1 MKMAHAHPVAAV
13 VSGTTLA
20 WAGALQDIN
29 LILGLL
35 ASLVGFL
42 VGCHA
47 LYFIVR
53 AWFKKL

>member
-1 MKMAHAHPVAAV
+1 MKVAHAHPIAGAIAA
-13 VSGTTLA
+13 TTPA
-20 WAGALQDIN
+20 WAGALGDIN